1 MTIRTA
7 SVDGTTAM
15 RGTAADIMNVLI
27 AASVLDAAA
36 VLPGERAAALP
47 TAAAADAAAAPAV
60 APPPPVQRSGKTQYT
75 RPNGEEFFA
84 RKIMFGD
91 QETTDI
97 ELTRGWLAEGL
108 HPFYVG
114 KAGCGK
120 TAMIEA
126 ATHDWSGSNGL
137 VTMMGTASTTASD
150 FTVTR
155 VPQPDGTFRT
165 EIGPLAVAAQDGKV
179 FYIDEIGRIEP
190 RELTVVYSVMDGR
203 GEFNIPEAPELGT
216 IVCQPGFK
224 VIASTNPDAP
234 GCIIDDAL
242 LNRFMPGIEYTTDF
256 SIAVKYLGVK
266 KEVAALAKDMTKQVK
281 AGTAY
286 WAPTMRTLLQWKKI
300 AKINGERAAWQGL
313 VTAAPEEA
321 RQEVAAAIERAV
333 GIKVEAAA
341 WEM

>member
-1 MTIRTA
+1 MTVRTA
-7 SVDGTTAM
+7 NVDGTTAM
-15 RGTAADIMNVLI
+15 RGTATGILNVLI

-36 VLPGERAAALP
+36 VLPGERAATLP
-47 TAAAADAAAAPAV
+47 SAAAATATAPAV
-60 APPPPVQRSGKTQYT
+60 APAPAVKPSGKTQYT
-75 RPNGEEFFA
+75 RPSGEEFFA

-114 KAGCGK
+114 NPGCGK

-137 VTMMGTASTTASD
+137 ITMLGTASTTASD

-165 EIGPLAVAAQDGKV
+165 EKGPLTLAAEGGMV

-216 IVCQPGFK
+216 IKCQPGFH
-224 VIASTNPDAP
+224 VIASTNPGAP

-256 SIAVKYLGVK
+256 SIAVRFLGVK

-286 WAPTMRTLLQWKKI
+286 WAPTMRTLLQWKTV
-300 AKINGERAAWQGL
+300 ARINGERAAWQGL

-321 RQEVAAAIERAV
+321 RQEVAAAIERAI